1 MDMINFS
8 PFSKEKGGFDVYSIS
23 VKKQVEMENEVSSD
37 DNSRNDVDCFKELC
51 KKFPSASFAVEDM
64 SLECT
69 DSGWLPERFSG
80 DSHLENFS
88 ALETVSIAFD
98 EKIFEK
104 AANDSE
110 FMECLIK
117 FVENLNNQW
126 NSRRAQCLSD
136 GMNNMHVEVR
146 LKEDGTFGYHF
157 KEYQEPFRLFDIYFE
172 SENNLSELQA
182 DDTAKR
188 ILEEYERQKQEGL
201 FAMMDKIHQNS
212 KELNE
217 QIEHDRC
224 QEKLKMEEYEKTFLF
239 KI

>member
-1 MDMINFS
+1 MDMISFHSLKNANV
-8 PFSKEKGGFDVYSIS
+8 GFDAYSIY

-37 DNSRNDVDCFKELC
+37 DNSRSDVDCFKELC
-51 KKFPSASFAVEDM
+51 KRFPSASFAVEDM

-69 DSGWLPERFSG
+69 DSGWLPERFLG

-88 ALETVSIAFD
+88 DLETVSIIFD
-98 EKIFEK
+98 KKIFEK

-126 NSRRAQCLSD
+126 DSRRAQCLSD

-157 KEYQEPFRLFDIYFE
+157 EEYQEQFRLFDIYFE
-172 SENNLSELQA
+172 NEKNLSELQA
-182 DDTAKR
+182 DDITKR
-188 ILEEYERQKQEGL
+188 ILEEYEKQKQEGL
-201 FAMMDKIHQNS
+201 FAMMDKIHHG
-212 KELNE
+212 K
-217 QIEHDRC
+217 
-224 QEKLKMEEYEKTFLF
+224 
-239 KI
+239 

>member
-8 PFSKEKGGFDVYSIS
+8 PFSKEKGGFDSIS
-23 VKKQVEMENEVSSD
+23 VKKKVEMGNEVSSY

-224 QEKLKMEEYEKTFLF
+224 QEKLKMEKYEKTYLF